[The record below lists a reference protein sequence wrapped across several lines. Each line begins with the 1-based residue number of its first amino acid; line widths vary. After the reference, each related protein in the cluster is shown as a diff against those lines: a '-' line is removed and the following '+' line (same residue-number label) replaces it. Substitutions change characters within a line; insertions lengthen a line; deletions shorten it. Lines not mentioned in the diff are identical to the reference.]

1 METCTLL
8 LVRINESKGIA
19 KTVKLWGS
27 SVQLGGCNN
36 LAFNRKMLDSQM
48 LLPVICQAFVEGS
61 IFFFGNLVWLPHP
74 NRFLLIH
81 HSPLMWHFLDLQ
93 RKRSLQSVR
102 NASHENW
109 DISILTIKRVKTKV
123 QKKTSRWD
131 WRTKKN
137 KSTRVHL
144 KLRTIKLAIWTLVTI
159 KSNMSDSNYLSQPTC
174 RLHQFPGVNV
184 GQCNH

>member
-1 METCTLL
+1 MYIVTSQNQWEQRNCKDGEAL
-8 LVRINESKGIA
+8 GFF
-19 KTVKLWGS
+19 S
-27 SVQLGGCNN
+27 SIGGGNN

-93 RKRSLQSVR
+93 RKRSFQSGR
-102 NASHENW
+102 NASHENGE
-109 DISILTIKRVKTKV
+109 ISILTIKRVKTKV

-137 KSTRVHL
+137 KSIKGTPWT
-144 KLRTIKLAIWTLVTI
+144 KNNKTSTMTISDRTTN
-159 KSNMSDSNYLSQPTC
+159 SNMYDSNYLSQPTR
-174 RLHQFPGVNV
+174 RLHQFPGVDV